1 VAKSSCPAS
10 PRRPTRIG
18 WRYFGSSPLLEKR
31 TAAESL
37 LLVCLGAVLH
47 TSLCLSPNINIPP
60 SSHSLT
66 DPFLELSCFVVVA
79 VVAILPL
86 RPITPRLDKFTA
98 PSLTAS
104 DPSQTPSLFLNQQT
118 RSLEAQSLIYCNDF
132 KISSRSTTLLT
143 VKIDSLSLDYAHI
156 PTPLPFLRQPSACAQ
171 VQHEQSAR
179 FVNTTLSI
187 QAH

>member
-1 VAKSSCPAS
+1 MWPKAAAQQAL
-10 PRRPTRIG
+10 G
-18 WRYFGSSPLLEKR
+18 GPLELDGVILAVLLCLR
-31 TAAESL
+31 AYSGRVL

-98 PSLTAS
+98 LLLLPPTPRRL
-104 DPSQTPSLFLNQQT
+104 PSLF
-118 RSLEAQSLIYCNDF
+118 F
-132 KISSRSTTLLT
+132 
-143 VKIDSLSLDYAHI
+143 
-156 PTPLPFLRQPSACAQ
+156 
-171 VQHEQSAR
+171 
-179 FVNTTLSI
+179 
-187 QAH
+187 